1 LEALQWYDY
10 IRCLTVILTS
20 FSLYRFLRRA
30 SKEFETYSER
40 LKDLW
45 LVLCALLF
53 LLAEGTI
60 EDIIY
65 DTEGGPRV
73 ALALVVAII
82 SVRATRT
89 SGEPLKYEK

>member
-45 LVLCALLF
+45 WVLCALLF